1 MPNAGPTALSSSSA
15 ALGSRFVMPATASGC
30 HLEGPVAGHRERH
43 AFTLGISAEEYRTA
57 VTTLERMT
65 R

>member
-1 MPNAGPTALSSSSA
+1 
-15 ALGSRFVMPATASGC
+15 MPATASGC